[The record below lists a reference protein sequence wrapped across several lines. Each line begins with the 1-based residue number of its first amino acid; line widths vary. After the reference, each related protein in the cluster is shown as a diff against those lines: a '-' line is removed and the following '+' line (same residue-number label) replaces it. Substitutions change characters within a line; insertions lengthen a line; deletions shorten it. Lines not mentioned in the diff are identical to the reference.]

1 MLGMDL
7 MFLFTILLLV
17 MPSVISE
24 KSECR
29 PSSQFGDGIKK
40 EGYAE
45 CPSEQQYLYLK
56 GLEVRG
62 ANDNLKDISAG
73 KCCRPP
79 SLHQDWPFTCHSAD
93 WQLSFSSEGWAT
105 CSPGFFL
112 RGFHR
117 GSSDELKSIQW
128 ATCCKPSLHPYSYP
142 DCYDQDAGQE
152 PLRQCSRDGFLLVGL
167 YRGAGEQLSSVKK
180 LRCCKMLEGQR
191 ALTSL
196 DQAKSRV
203 MDVTLENLGTL
214 AHAMGY
220 GWTGGCRTKWPGMDF
235 RREGDTWTANYQ
247 QPCEGFKAEDRLKI
261 TYENFSFKVKNVDYG
276 KPVVDTMKPIVQDI
290 GEIQNEDPL
299 PVETTITREIKTVR
313 TVVHSSTSRWKA
325 GIGASISLS
334 YKSPGSEIAGSFSAS
349 VTLSGEAE
357 SGQVNKDENGEIN
370 WDIMRVPET
379 QKVDGL
385 SVTRYQL
392 NVARKNVTVP
402 YKATIQVQFSAKL
415 EGFLRWG
422 GGKGGSSPNFHET
435 HQGSE
440 SRPDFPYSI
449 GSPDE
454 PLFKFLK
461 RVSQRDDKPWL
472 WNDMKQKYEWLP
484 AVINALTNES
494 LYEFELEGKFHDVS
508 GLSWDVK
515 WSDSP
520 VS

>member
-1 MLGMDL
+1 MLNV
-7 MFLFTILLLV
+7 FTI
-17 MPSVISE
+17 
-24 KSECR
+24 
-29 PSSQFGDGIKK
+29 
-40 EGYAE
+40 
-45 CPSEQQYLYLK
+45 
-56 GLEVRG
+56 
-62 ANDNLKDISAG
+62 
-73 KCCRPP
+73 
-79 SLHQDWPFTCHSAD
+79 
-93 WQLSFSSEGWAT
+93 
-105 CSPGFFL
+105 
-112 RGFHR
+112 
-117 GSSDELKSIQW
+117 
-128 ATCCKPSLHPYSYP
+128 YP
-142 DCYDQDAGQE
+142 I
-152 PLRQCSRDGFLLVGL
+152 F
-167 YRGAGEQLSSVKK
+167 
-180 LRCCKMLEGQR
+180 EGQR

-196 DQAKSRV
+196 EQAKSRV

-220 GWTGGCRTKWPGMDF
+220 GWTGGCRTRWPGMDF
-235 RREGDTWTANYQ
+235 RREGDTWTSNYQ
-247 QPCEGFKAEDRLKI
+247 EPCEGHKAKDRLKI
-261 TYENFSFKVKNVDYG
+261 TYENFSFKVKNIDYG
-276 KPVVDTMKPIVQDI
+276 KPIVDTMKPIVQDV
-290 GEIQNEDPL
+290 GEIKNKDSL

-325 GIGASISLS
+325 GIGASISLK
-334 YKSPGSEIAGSFSAS
+334 YTSPGSAIAGSFSAS

-357 SGQVNKDENGEIN
+357 SGQVNKNENGEIN

-385 SVTRYQL
+385 STTRYQL
-392 NVARKNVTVP
+392 NVARKNVSVP

-484 AVINALTNES
+484 DVIGALTNEN
-494 LYEFELEGKFHDVS
+494 LYEFELEGKFHDIS

-515 WSDSP
+515 WSDAP